1 MDAGPS
7 SNIVAHITERILFRR
22 MIDIG
27 LNPEESMKVMAFWMW
42 LEAESFKELVRK
54 ISSNNDKF
62 LALITDEAK
71 AVLAILD
78 SRSTAPILNNLC
90 PITAIFSPFSIHE
103 IFGDK
108 ESVSKGVT
116 DVYNRVCCV
125 IFKDLLEER
134 GSKVRTS
141 DEEGGRAG
149 DDKAVTR
156 RMRQFGE
163 GTSRSKGAVLDLVE
177 AFPDGVEKTWLPS
190 SLGISEGEGDAETVR
205 STLNPF
211 AKEWNPAIERAPEEE
226 RCLFLTFSKGH
237 ALTGNQITNFFN
249 RKYGQCVEWVYV
261 HSPDPKKPA
270 LFGKVVFE
278 TSSIPAIV
286 MGKLEQ
292 AKFNVDAKPL
302 WCKWFDL
309 KKKGLAAK
317 K

>member
-42 LEAESFKELVRK
+42 LEAQSFKELVRK

-71 AVLAILD
+71 AVLSILYPG
-78 SRSTAPILNNLC
+78 STAPVLNNLC
-90 PITAIFSPFSIHE
+90 PITSIFSPFSIHE

-108 ESVSKGVT
+108 DSVSKGVS

-141 DEEGGRAG
+141 DEECDRAG
-149 DDKAVTR
+149 DEKAVTR
-156 RMRQFGE
+156 RVRQFGE
-163 GTSRSKGAVLDLVE
+163 QS
-177 AFPDGVEKTWLPS
+177 
-190 SLGISEGEGDAETVR
+190 VR
-205 STLNPF
+205 FKLNPF

-249 RKYGQCVEWVYV
+249 RKYGQCVERVYV
-261 HSPDPKKPA
+261 HSPA
-270 LFGKVVFE
+270 HFGKVVFE
-278 TSSIPAIV
+278 TRSIPAIV

-292 AKFNVDAKPL
+292 AKFNVDSKPL
-302 WCKWFDL
+302 WCKWFDPM
-309 KKKGLAAK
+309 KKGLAAK

>member
-42 LEAESFKELVRK
+42 LEAQSFKELVRK

-71 AVLAILD
+71 AVLSILD
-78 SRSTAPILNNLC
+78 SGSTAPVLNNLC
-90 PITAIFSPFSIHE
+90 PITSIFSPFSIHE

-141 DEEGGRAG
+141 DEECGRAG
-149 DDKAVTR
+149 DEKAVTR
-156 RMRQFGE
+156 RVRQFGE
-163 GTSRSKGAVLDLVE
+163 GTSRKVAVLDLVE

-190 SLGISEGEGDAETVR
+190 SLGMSEGEGDAESVR
-205 STLNPF
+205 FKLNPF

-249 RKYGQCVEWVYV
+249 RKYGQCVERVYV
-261 HSPDPKKPA
+261 HSPA
-270 LFGKVVFE
+270 HFGKVVFE
-278 TSSIPAIV
+278 TRSIPAIV

-292 AKFNVDAKPL
+292 AKFNVDSKPL
-302 WCKWFDL
+302 WCKWFDPM
-309 KKKGLAAK
+309 KKGLAAK